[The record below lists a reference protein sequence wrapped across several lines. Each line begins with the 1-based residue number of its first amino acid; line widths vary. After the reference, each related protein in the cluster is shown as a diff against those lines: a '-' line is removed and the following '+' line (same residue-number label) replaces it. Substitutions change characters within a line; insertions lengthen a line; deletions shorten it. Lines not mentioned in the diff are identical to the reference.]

1 MPTTPKRHFDEDIAR
16 ATAIVAHAKTL
27 PSATNAEKLLRD
39 DLLRNGWMFAVG
51 AMDAY
56 FCDAYVH
63 CITTSLRAKSLHS
76 AVVLPNFIRN
86 IRIPIG
92 SILSAY
98 ANRPNWKWRMAARA
112 MMERDNVLDL
122 DKVTKYFNPFFPDGG
137 NKKLFS
143 EVLDTWICLPNATA
157 HLFGVTGTQFTAV
170 PNGQPKTQARKDAVK
185 HVTKRIESII
195 QRRHDCIHN
204 CDRPRSTPQNIG
216 SPGAVRNVIRDV
228 RFLVNSFDAHLDAEF
243 PDFLT
248 RIGCNPVTRNQ
259 LGY

>member
-16 ATAIVAHAKTL
+16 AAAIVAHASPL
-27 PSATNAEKLLRD
+27 PSATPAEQLLRD

-63 CITTSLRAKSLHS
+63 CITTTLRSKSLQGS
-76 AVVLPNFIRN
+76 VVLPAFIKN

-112 MMERDNVLDL
+112 LMERDNVLDL
-122 DKVTKYFNPFFPDGG
+122 EKITKYFNPFFPDGQ
-137 NKKLFS
+137 NRKLFS
-143 EVLDTWICLPNATA
+143 EVLDAWILLPRATA
-157 HLFGVTGTQFTAV
+157 HLFGLTGAQFTAV
-170 PNGQPKTQARKDAVK
+170 PNGQQKTQARKDAVK
-185 HVTKRIESII
+185 HLTKRIGSII

-204 CDRPRSTPQNIG
+204 CDRPKSTPQPVGNPG
-216 SPGAVRNVIRDV
+216 SVRNVIRDV
-228 RFLVNSFDAHLDAEF
+228 RFLVDSFDAHLDAEF
-243 PDFLT
+243 PAFLT
-248 RIGCNPVTRNQ
+248 RIGCTAVTRNQ